1 MRYIYFGEQ
10 IKIDFYTKFN
20 INCLLRAT
28 VVFLSLIS
36 ERQKCGRFAAML
48 VFLMYCKSR
57 FVKLH
62 INCICSIISK
72 AFKMFG
78 RV

>member
-20 INCLLRAT
+20 TNCLLRAT
-28 VVFLSLIS
+28 VVSLSLVS
-36 ERQKCGRFAAML
+36 ERQKCGRFAVML

-62 INCICSIISK
+62 IKYICSVISK
-72 AFKMFG
+72 AF
-78 RV
+78 

>member
-10 IKIDFYTKFN
+10 IKIYFYTKFN
-20 INCLLRAT
+20 TNCLLRAT

-36 ERQKCGRFAAML
+36 ESQKCGRFAVML

-62 INCICSIISK
+62 IKCICSVISK
-72 AFKMFG
+72 VF
-78 RV
+78 